1 MKHVKHSDLN
11 LLSGCPCPP
20 QRSVSFGTG
29 MQTTGDAQITRQGPT
44 TRSSNLSKDGV
55 MMTYVEPTHYFYSF
69 PLDGSFLV
77 HINLGSKST
86 KNSASA
92 LSQKAGPRRLLC
104 AWQHPPLGKLRVSIE
119 SIELPLLDLGVA
131 AASAEANR
139 VLQRSKG

>member
-1 MKHVKHSDLN
+1 VKHVKHSDLN
-11 LLSGCPCPP
+11 LLSAALVRRNAQSLSELACRQQETPKLRDKPNN
-20 QRSVSFGTG
+20 SFLK
-29 MQTTGDAQITRQGPT
+29 
-44 TRSSNLSKDGV
+44 LSKDGV

-77 HINLGSKST
+77 QINLGSKST

-92 LSQKAGPRRLLC
+92 LSQKAGRAPSLC
-104 AWQHPPLGKLRVSIE
+104 LHPPLGKLRVSIE